1 MDDPPLTAAQCRD
14 RARNCFRRAV
24 VEENLTARE
33 EHLKEGETWMMRWR
47 TWAPDPDTRLEQDTT
62 AAPRPVAG

>member
-47 TWAPDPDTRLEQDTT
+47 IWTPDPD
-62 AAPRPVAG
+62 PAG

>member
-1 MDDPPLTAAQCRD
+1 MDEPPLTAAQCRD

-24 VEENLTARE
+24 AEENLTARE

-47 TWAPDPDTRLEQDTT
+47 IWAPDSAADTENKSS
-62 AAPRPVAG
+62 AA